1 MMQNIQKLSRGQRL
15 LVFIF
20 LFGGGLLLIVAFVV
34 GLILLTV
41 NSSPRAESRAVADG
55 VSVREFAVLPGNDV
69 YPATVEV
76 GADGTVYTA
85 SYATGAVW
93 SISPEGDVRELNETR
108 DDVGS
113 AVGIAIAPDNT
124 LYILD
129 RLDSDPRAAGGL
141 IWKRTSDGAL
151 TEFGTIEDEQGFVS
165 AHAIVVDGA
174 GNVYMS
180 DRGRREVWRFNADGE
195 GERFWRAP
203 LNDAQIND
211 VIPTGLAYDASTDTL
226 LITDLSTDTIFRV
239 GLETVDDGG
248 ENTEI
253 VYRFPADENGAPDFD
268 GITVAPDGTIYVAA
282 FRGDDNN
289 GVIRLDGDTLTYLA
303 INFRGA
309 NDVAYFDGRIYVT
322 NFDSQSLVLPGIN
335 PQLPFAIDV
344 IELNSE

>member
-1 MMQNIQKLSRGQRL
+1 MIQNIQKLNRGQRL

-41 NSSPRAESRAVADG
+41 NSSPRAEARAVVEG
-55 VSVREFAVLPGNDV
+55 LSVREFAVLPGDDV

-76 GADGTVYTA
+76 DADGTVYTA

-93 SISPEGDVRELNETR
+93 SISPDGEVSELADTR
-108 DDVGS
+108 DAVGS
-113 AVGIAIAPDNT
+113 AVGIAVAPDNT

-141 IWKRTSDGAL
+141 IWKRSPDGIL
-151 TEFGTIEDEQGFVS
+151 TEFGTIDDEQGFVS
-165 AHAIVVDGA
+165 AHAIVVDSA
-174 GNVYMS
+174 GNVYVS
-180 DRGRREVWRFNADGE
+180 DRGRHEVWRFNADGE

-226 LITDLSTDTIFRV
+226 LITDLNTDTIYRV
-239 GLETVDDGG
+239 GLETADDGG

-253 VYRFPADENGAPDFD
+253 VYRFPEGDAGAPDFD

-282 FRGDDNN
+282 FRGDENN
-289 GVIRLDGDTLTYLA
+289 GVIRLDGDMLTYLA
-303 INFRGA
+303 TNFRGA

-322 NFDSQSLVLPGIN
+322 NFDSQSLVLPGVN
-335 PQLPFAIDV
+335 PQLPFALDV
-344 IELNSE
+344 VELNAE